1 MSTSRQQDLGAGR
14 PAADALPFRADPW
27 TAPRTDQA
35 APVRLSEG
43 LLVAALARLAAA
55 DSRADVATA
64 ALPLLLDEPG
74 VRACAVLQ
82 REGDRLVVLGS
93 AGYDC
98 DTMAAGAWLP
108 LDAGLPVTEAVRTG
122 RLVERGTGPAW
133 VAVPFPGARTAGA
146 LLLSLTA
153 APPQTPREVAALRA
167 LTSAF
172 ADALRR
178 ARAQERTFLS
188 LALVTASLAPPRE
201 VPGRDAAVR
210 SLPLDGVVGG
220 DVALRLP
227 DGRGGTWLVVAD
239 ACRSGLEAAVT
250 ARTLHAAVTALAT
263 RVDDAGALLGALEA
277 VLASADGGG
286 EVTACAVRVSGR
298 RVEVAS
304 AGHPLPVVLTD
315 CGAQLVDM
323 PVGPPLGS
331 GSALSPSTVLELS
344 DGAVLA
350 VHTDGLTVRGRAH
363 VRLADLLPER
373 APDDLELLADRI
385 LQAADASG
393 PAEDDV
399 ALLLV
404 RVEGTPSS

>member
-1 MSTSRQQDLGAGR
+1 MT
-14 PAADALPFRADPW
+14 DALPFRAEAW
-27 TAPRTDQA
+27 TAPRAADV

-55 DSRADVATA
+55 DSRADVASA

-82 REGDRLVVLGS
+82 RDGDRLVVLGS

-98 DTMAAGAWLP
+98 DTMAPGAALP

-133 VAVPFPGARTAGA
+133 VAVPFPGPRTAGA

-153 APPQTPREVAALRA
+153 APPGTPREVAALRA
-167 LTSAF
+167 LTSAL

-178 ARAQERTFLS
+178 AQAQDRTFLS
-188 LALVTASLAPPRE
+188 LALVTASLAPPRD
-201 VPGRDAAVR
+201 VPGGDVAVR

-250 ARTLHAAVTALAT
+250 ARTLQAAVTALAT
-263 RVDDAGALLGALEA
+263 RVDDPGALLAAVEG
-277 VLASADGGG
+277 VLAQADGGG
-286 EVTACAVRVSGR
+286 AVTACAVRLSGR
-298 RVEVAS
+298 TVEVVS
-304 AGHPLPVVLTD
+304 AGHPVPVLLTD
-315 CGAQLVDM
+315 GGAQRLDV
-323 PVGPPLGS
+323 PVGPALG
-331 GSALSPSTVLELS
+331 A
-344 DGAVLA
+344 GAVLPPVTVLDVPDDAVVA
-350 VHTDGLTVRGRAH
+350 VHTDGLTVRGSTS
-363 VRLADLLPER
+363 VRLADLLPAR
-373 APDDLELLADRI
+373 APDDLEALADRV
-385 LQAADASG
+385 LQAADACGRAS
-393 PAEDDV
+393 DDV
-399 ALLLV
+399 ALLLA
-404 RVEGTPSS
+404 RVGEHQDR